1 MLPMEKSVTFTG
13 ACANKIIPSIN
24 RSFVYKVK
32 EGRHIRIINKIMV
45 CRRGL
50 SAWIYISVMS
60 SANGVAEMIVIE
72 KGYPESFAQR
82 LIDIDS
88 WKTKYKTNKCFGLRL
103 GLWYLAPLST
113 KFQLHRDGQFN
124 GGRNQCARRKSPTC
138 RKSLTH
144 LFI

>member
-1 MLPMEKSVTFTG
+1 
-13 ACANKIIPSIN
+13 
-24 RSFVYKVK
+24 
-32 EGRHIRIINKIMV
+32 
-45 CRRGL
+45 
-50 SAWIYISVMS
+50 MS

-138 RKSLTH
+138 RKSLLEEEEDRDRMVVGLTTTYVISVYH
-144 LFI
+144 L

>member
-1 MLPMEKSVTFTG
+1 
-13 ACANKIIPSIN
+13 
-24 RSFVYKVK
+24 
-32 EGRHIRIINKIMV
+32 
-45 CRRGL
+45 
-50 SAWIYISVMS
+50 MS

-113 KFQLHRDGQFN
+113 DVLL
-124 GGRNQCARRKSPTC
+124 SLC
-138 RKSLTH
+138 RQTSDLSMV
-144 LFI
+144 